1 MQTDPFPNLPSYD
14 DPWARLN
21 EAFQEILDTK
31 TKSSDIKVMQELV
44 EFTHEM
50 SAAEKKEYND

>member
-21 EAFQEILDTK
+21 EAFQEILDNTTK
-31 TKSSDIKVMQELV
+31 PRDRKVMEELL
-44 EFTHEM
+44 EFTQEQ
-50 SAAEKKEYND
+50 SEAEKKENHD